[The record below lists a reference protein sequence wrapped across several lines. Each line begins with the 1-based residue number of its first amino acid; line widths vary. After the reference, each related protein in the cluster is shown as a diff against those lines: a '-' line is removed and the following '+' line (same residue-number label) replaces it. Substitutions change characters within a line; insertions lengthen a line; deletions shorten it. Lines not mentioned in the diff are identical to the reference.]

1 MFRKTLVKIGKKTSI
16 ILLFSDNSSYLQ
28 GLQTPIDR
36 IYQYLVKVNKKK
48 KKAIK
53 RNYIM
58 KELLCFSRKIAQ
70 YNQSNLS
77 SNLCDKSEGGLR
89 VIAW

>member
-1 MFRKTLVKIGKKTSI
+1 LFRKPLVKIGKKTSI
-16 ILLFSDNSSYLQ
+16 ILLSSDNSSYLQ
-28 GLQTPIDR
+28 DLQTPIDR

-53 RNYIM
+53 QNYIM
-58 KELLCFSRKIAQ
+58 NELLCFSRKITQ

-77 SNLCDKSEGGLR
+77 SNLCAKSEGGLR